1 MAKLMLSFSKSSSL
15 FKKLLRFADWPRPCF
30 FPCGMVRDERKQQV
44 IVGFCVV
51 AGVAGLIL
59 LIAWARY
66 LPGVGGEFF
75 GRILGIISTPFLMEA
90 SFCVLGLV
98 LVMALN
104 IWRQRR
110 DGDELVYLEEVKD
123 APADLPDQAK
133 WAVYQNAPLE
143 AASPGAAVLLEGAL
157 AIGDHASAVEI
168 LESMDDSQRRQPE
181 TLRLRIALAKATGKE
196 ELARRLEAEL
206 AASAG

>member
-1 MAKLMLSFSKSSSL
+1 
-15 FKKLLRFADWPRPCF
+15 
-30 FPCGMVRDERKQQV
+30 MVRDERKQQV
-44 IVGFCVV
+44 FVGFCAV

-59 LIAWARY
+59 LIAWARF

-98 LVMALN
+98 LVMTLN

-110 DGDELVYLEEVKD
+110 DGDELVYLEEIKD
-123 APADLPDQAK
+123 APAGLPDQAK
-133 WAVYQNAPLE
+133 WAVYRDAPLE
-143 AASPGAAVLLEGAL
+143 ASPPEAAVLLEGAL
-157 AIGDHASAVEI
+157 EIGDHGLAVEI
-168 LESMDDSQRRQPE
+168 LESMADSERRRPE
-181 TLRLRIALAKATGKE
+181 TMRLRIALAKATGKE
-196 ELARRLEAEL
+196 DLARRLAAEL

>member
-1 MAKLMLSFSKSSSL
+1 
-15 FKKLLRFADWPRPCF
+15 
-30 FPCGMVRDERKQQV
+30 MVRDERKQQV
-44 IVGFCVV
+44 LVGFCVV

-98 LVMALN
+98 LVMTLN
-104 IWRQRR
+104 IWRQHR
-110 DGDELVYLEEVKD
+110 DGDELVYLEELKD
-123 APADLPDQAK
+123 AQAQSPDHVK
-133 WAVYQNAPLE
+133 WAVCPEPSLDAAPPE
-143 AASPGAAVLLEGAL
+143 AIALLERAVSM
-157 AIGDHASAVEI
+157 GDHDAAIEI
-168 LESMDDSQRRQPE
+168 LEAMDDSERRKPQ
-181 TLRLRIALAKATGKE
+181 TLRQRIALAKAMGQE

-206 AASAG
+206 AASSG

>member
-1 MAKLMLSFSKSSSL
+1 
-15 FKKLLRFADWPRPCF
+15 
-30 FPCGMVRDERKQQV
+30 MVRDERKQQV

-59 LIAWARY
+59 LIAWARF

-110 DGDELVYLEEVKD
+110 DGDELVYLEEVRD
-123 APADLPDQAK
+123 APADLPDQARR
-133 WAVYQNAPLE
+133 ALYQNAPLE
-143 AASPGAAVLLEGAL
+143 AAPPEAATLLEEAL
-157 AIGDHASAVEI
+157 AIGDHTSAVEI
-168 LESMDDSQRRQPE
+168 LESMGDSERRRPG
-181 TLRLRIALAKATGKE
+181 TLRLRIALARATGKLD
-196 ELARRLEAEL
+196 LARRLEDEL
-206 AASAG
+206 ASSAEQA

>member
-1 MAKLMLSFSKSSSL
+1 M
-15 FKKLLRFADWPRPCF
+15 PCF
-30 FPCGMVRDERKQQV
+30 FPGGMVQDERKQQV

-59 LIAWARY
+59 LIAWARF

-98 LVMALN
+98 LVMTLN

-110 DGDELVYLEEVKD
+110 EGDELVYLEEIKD
-123 APADLPDQAK
+123 APAGLPDQAK
-133 WAVYQNAPLE
+133 WAVYQDTPLDPV
-143 AASPGAAVLLEGAL
+143 SPGAAELLEGAL

-168 LESMDDSQRRQPE
+168 LESMGDSERRRPE
-181 TLRLRIALAKATGKE
+181 VMNLRIALAKATGKE
-196 ELARRLEAEL
+196 ELARRLADEL
-206 AASAG
+206 AASAD

>member
-1 MAKLMLSFSKSSSL
+1 MEQ
-15 FKKLLRFADWPRPCF
+15 
-30 FPCGMVRDERKQQV
+30 DERKQQV

-59 LIAWARY
+59 LIAWARF

-90 SFCVLGLV
+90 SFSVLGLV

-110 DGDELVYLEEVKD
+110 EGDELVYLDEIKN
-123 APADLPDQAK
+123 APAGLPDQAK
-133 WAVYQNAPLE
+133 QAVHRHTLDPFSGVNGEL
-143 AASPGAAVLLEGAL
+143 
-157 AIGDHASAVEI
+157 GDDVPPVGI
-168 LESMDDSQRRQPE
+168 QESMDNSGRPP
-181 TLRLRIALAKATGKE
+181 A
-196 ELARRLEAEL
+196 
-206 AASAG
+206 

>member
-1 MAKLMLSFSKSSSL
+1 
-15 FKKLLRFADWPRPCF
+15 
-30 FPCGMVRDERKQQV
+30 MVRDERKQQV
-44 IVGFCVV
+44 MVGFCVV

-66 LPGVGGEFF
+66 LPGLGGEFF

-123 APADLPDQAK
+123 APADLPDQAR
-133 WAVYQNAPLE
+133 WAVYQSAPLE
-143 AASPGAAVLLEGAL
+143 AGPPEAAVLLEGAL
-157 AIGDHASAVEI
+157 AIGDHAAAVEI
-168 LESMDDSQRRQPE
+168 LESMDDAERRQPE
-181 TLRLRIALAKATGKE
+181 ILRHRIALAQATGKDD
-196 ELARRLEAEL
+196 LARRLAAEL
-206 AASAG
+206 AAGAG

>member
-1 MAKLMLSFSKSSSL
+1 ME
-15 FKKLLRFADWPRPCF
+15 
-30 FPCGMVRDERKQQV
+30 RDERKQQV
-44 IVGFCVV
+44 LVGFCVV

-59 LIAWARY
+59 LIAWARF

-98 LVMALN
+98 VVMALN

-123 APADLPDQAK
+123 APSNLPDRVK
-133 WAVYQNAPLE
+133 WAVYEKEPLE
-143 AASPGAAVLLEGAL
+143 AGPPAASVLLEGAL
-157 AIGDHASAVEI
+157 SIGDHASAVEI
-168 LESMDDSQRRQPE
+168 LEAMDDSERCEPATMRH
-181 TLRLRIALAKATGKE
+181 RIELAKATGKDD
-196 ELARRLEAEL
+196 LARRLEAEL
-206 AASAG
+206 ASGAG

>member
-1 MAKLMLSFSKSSSL
+1 
-15 FKKLLRFADWPRPCF
+15 
-30 FPCGMVRDERKQQV
+30 MVRDERKQQV
-44 IVGFCVV
+44 LAGFCVV

-66 LPGVGGEFF
+66 LPGLGGEFF

-123 APADLPDQAK
+123 APSDLPDHVK
-133 WAVYQNAPLE
+133 WAVYPERPLDNAPPE
-143 AASPGAAVLLEGAL
+143 AIVLLEGAV
-157 AIGDHASAVEI
+157 AIGDHDSAIEI
-168 LESMDDSQRRQPE
+168 LEAMDDSERAKPE
-181 TLRLRIALAKATGKE
+181 TLRQRIALAKATGKD
-196 ELARRLEAEL
+196 ELAQRLEAEL
-206 AASAG
+206 AARAV